1 MSTRSVNYGARAKP
15 DQSVDEDL
23 MGISAVLVDK
33 EEMRIDL
40 FGDIGINFV
49 VKFKVVFDN
58 LVAKAK
64 KTRKRIRI
72 NVFSFGGSSSFG
84 LAIYDLIKTSGVA
97 VDTVT
102 LGAVGS
108 SALAIYLAGQRR
120 YIYENAILFSH
131 PTDEILDASTKLSS
145 LKGKFAQL
153 AVDDRAYRKIILAN
167 SRLTPQM
174 LAKLEKNETYV
185 TAPEAVKY
193 GLAHEIIKNH

>member
-1 MSTRSVNYGARAKP
+1 MRSGKGGIRAEPGK
-15 DQSVDEDL
+15 SVEEDL

-33 EEMRIDL
+33 QAMRIDL

-49 VKFKVVFDN
+49 VKFKVTFDD
-58 LVAKAK
+58 LVAKAR
-64 KTRKRIRI
+64 KTKRRIRI

-131 PTDEILDASTKLSS
+131 PTDENIDSGAKLTS
-145 LKGKFAQL
+145 LKNKFAQL
-153 AVDDRAYRKIILAN
+153 AVDDNAYRRIILAN
-167 SRLTPQM
+167 SKLTRQT
-174 LAKLEKNETYV
+174 LAKLERNETYI
-185 TAPEAVKY
+185 TAEMAIKY
-193 GLAHEIIKNH
+193 GLAHEIIRNQ